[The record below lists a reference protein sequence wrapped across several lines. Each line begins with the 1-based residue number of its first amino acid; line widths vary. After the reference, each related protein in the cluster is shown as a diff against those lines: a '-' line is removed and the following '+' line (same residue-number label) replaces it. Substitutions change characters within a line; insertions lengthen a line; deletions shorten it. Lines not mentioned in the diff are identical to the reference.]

1 MRPFSLFTTDLKE
14 GVNNVGSQCAH
25 IHFLLVPYLE
35 NPPKCKLVHETD
47 ITKIKQFDWFIS
59 LLFISKYGMYEFEYF
74 HTFDKRKDMGV
85 TRFNPCRFQVS

>member
-1 MRPFSLFTTDLKE
+1 M
-14 GVNNVGSQCAH
+14 VNNVGSEESHNGIEVRNTYSQCAH

-59 LLFISKYGMYEFEYF
+59 LLFISKYGTYEFEYF
-74 HTFDKRKDMGV
+74 HTFDEKRYGSYS
-85 TRFNPCRFQVS
+85 FQSL